1 MFSRKVFYF
10 GVVVVAAL
18 ALVAA
23 GTLAALTLAPTSAL
37 AGGGPRSGQGVSVV
51 GQASGNTIDRGITVV
66 GTGKAAGTPDV
77 AHVSVG
83 IETSAATVQQAVDD
97 NRGKMS
103 ALLDTLKELGVADK
117 DIQTSNY
124 SVYMQQAPVTPETS
138 VADSGALTYHVNNQ
152 VEVTVRDV
160 SKLGDLLDK
169 AVAAGAN
176 NIYGVNFSVD
186 DTSKLE
192 ADARAKAIAD
202 ARSRAASL
210 AQLAGV
216 QLGDVVSISEVIGS
230 NGPVYASM
238 AAGMGGGG
246 APIQPGELNVNMSVQ
261 VTFAIK

>member
-1 MFSRKVFYF
+1 MFSRKLFYVSL
-10 GVVVVAAL
+10 VVIAAL
-18 ALVAA
+18 AFAAA
-23 GTLAALTLAPTSAL
+23 GTLAALTFAPSNAS
-37 AGGGPRSGQGVSVV
+37 AGGAPNGSQLVGAVAQPSGSAANG
-51 GQASGNTIDRGITVV
+51 GITVV
-66 GTGKAAGTPDV
+66 GVGKAAGTPDV

-83 IETSAATVQQAVDD
+83 IETSAPTVQQAVDD
-97 NRGKMS
+97 NKGKMT
-103 ALLDTLKELGVADK
+103 ALLETLKSLGVADK

-124 SVYMQQAPVTPETS
+124 SVYTQQGPVAPGASSDSAPVS
-138 VADSGALTYHVNNQ
+138 YHVNNQ

-160 SKLGDLLDK
+160 SKLGDVLDK
-169 AVAAGAN
+169 AVASGAN

-192 ADARAKAIAD
+192 ANARAKAIAD
-202 ARSRAASL
+202 AKARAASL

-230 NGPVYASM
+230 NGPVYAPM

-246 APIQPGELNVNMSVQ
+246 TPIQPGELNVSMSVQ